1 VPFNEF
7 TGLAKRRDSAKLGR
21 FRTLCALDER
31 PHEPFHPT
39 RGARSARDAS
49 AADASR
55 GRGARVSGAV
65 AFVVRDVEKRYGS
78 TTVLEDATVTLHG
91 DQKIGVIGRNGA
103 GKSTLCRLLLQTE
116 EPERG
121 EIHRADGL
129 RVGYLEQHDPFT
141 LEETAQEF
149 LERHTG
155 REGWRCGQFAA
166 KLGLTPA
173 NLDTRMGTLPGGYRT
188 RVKLTAMLLGDPDF
202 LVLDEPTNFLDL
214 STVLLVQDFLADFR
228 GGVLVVSHDRE
239 FLKSTCDHT
248 LMVERG
254 GLTLYPGDIE
264 QFFAWQAEQMDVA
277 RRTNAAISAQREHL
291 QKFVDRFGAKASKA
305 TQAKSKMKQIER
317 LKPIAIAN
325 PLATVRIKVP
335 AVEARKGLALAGES
349 ISIGYPERVIATDV
363 TVAVDRGAKVAI
375 VGDNGQGK
383 TTLLRTLSGDLEP
396 LAGTVKRSHGVEI
409 SYYAQHVYQALHPKD
424 TVRSHLERSAAK
436 DVMRQD
442 VLDMAG
448 ALLFKGDDVEKPVSV
463 LSGGER
469 ARLCLAGLLLA
480 KKPVL
485 VLDEP
490 TNHLDFETVEALGD
504 ALRDFAGT
512 VLFVS
517 HDRTFVNMVAT
528 QIVEVDDGKVRVL
541 PGTYADYVEALQI
554 RARQAASGKPAAK
567 DVVPKQPKDPAAAAA
582 AHAERRRRTNERD
595 RAAKSL
601 KDVESRMA
609 KIAAERTAILADI
622 ARDPTTRKH
631 DAYARIAVLD
641 HDNASAEAQWLE
653 LTAKI
658 ESLKD

>member
-1 VPFNEF
+1 MPR
-7 TGLAKRRDSAKLGR
+7 L
-21 FRTLCALDER
+21 
-31 PHEPFHPT
+31 
-39 RGARSARDAS
+39 
-49 AADASR
+49 
-55 GRGARVSGAV
+55 SGPV

-78 TTVLEDATVTLHG
+78 TTVLEDATVTIHSG
-91 DQKIGVIGRNGA
+91 QKIGIIGRNGA
-103 GKSTLCRLLLQTE
+103 GKSTLCRLLLHQE
-116 EPERG
+116 EPDRG
-121 EIHRADGL
+121 EILRTDGL

-166 KLGLTPA
+166 KLGLTPDD
-173 NLDTRMGTLPGGYRT
+173 LDTRMGTLPGGYRT

-202 LVLDEPTNFLDL
+202 LILDEPTNFLDL

-228 GGVLVVSHDRE
+228 GGVIVVSHDRE

-248 LMVERG
+248 LLVERG

-264 QFFAWQAEQMDVA
+264 EFFSWKAEQLEVA

-317 LKPIAIAN
+317 LMTIAMAN
-325 PLATVRIKVP
+325 RLSTVRIKVP
-335 AVEARKGLALAGES
+335 NVEAKKGLALAGEQ
-349 ISIGYPERVIATDV
+349 ISIGYAERVIAKEV
-363 TVAVDRGAKVAI
+363 TVAIDRGAKVAI

-383 TTLLRTLSGDLEP
+383 TTLLRTLAGDLP
-396 LAGTVKRSHGVEI
+396 ALAGSVRRSHGVEI

-424 TVRSHLERSAAK
+424 TVRSHLERVAAR

-448 ALLFKGDDVEKPVSV
+448 AMLFKGDDVEKEVSV

-490 TNHLDFETVEALGD
+490 TNHLDFETVEALGE

-528 QIVEVDDGKVRVL
+528 QIVEVQDGKVRLL
-541 PGTYADYVEALQI
+541 PGTYADYVEQLQV
-554 RARQAASGKPAAK
+554 RARTSSGPRGGAPKAPKEPKEPAAT
-567 DVVPKQPKDPAAAAA
+567 AAAQ
-582 AHAERRRRTNERD
+582 AERRRRQNDRD
-595 RAAKSL
+595 RATKSL
-601 KDVESRMA
+601 REVEARMA
-609 KIAAERTAILADI
+609 KLTAERDVLLAEI
-622 ARDPTTRKH
+622 SRDPSAVRH
-631 DAYARIAVLD
+631 DAYARIGEIESDTA
-641 HDNASAEAQWLE
+641 AAESQWLD
-653 LTAKI
+653 LTAKV
-658 ESLKD
+658 EALKD